1 MYGAWNL
8 DWGQHFSQDGVPTWD
23 GSASTFQAYE
33 EQVLV
38 WEQGVKYEN
47 RYLCG
52 PRLCGEL
59 SGAAQR
65 MIVGKPPTWVSFNGG
80 VAVFLRHLRQ
90 SLGRPQIP
98 EATVF
103 LNKYFRNSRRRVGE
117 GINDY
122 ITRKTETYWRACQA
136 LKRVMSRKPPSATT
150 ATPPSTSTTSWYEP
164 SYQGWPD
171 QSSRRSSWASTTSN
185 GTGAE
190 GDGENEEARDE
201 HATDE
206 AWTRTSST
214 WSSWSWSSYR
224 WDAYPSYSSWDLR
237 QRAENPAAMEEQ
249 VEILPEFVQAWYL
262 LADAGL
268 TTYERNLIHTAVAGD
283 YTLARVSHELRTQ
296 HGDHEHRRK
305 EPHVQAYLGE
315 ELGEIA
321 EEEFEDENEHF
332 HDDLNDNLDEEGSAL
347 WVENQNEINSACAV
361 LRDARRTLKAA
372 REKQHQV
379 KMARKYY
386 MPRDKDGSSRPRDDS
401 GMTCLKCGR
410 VGHRAR
416 NCPNKAKDQTEAS
429 NPKQMAPFVC
439 YAQTTE
445 DAMSAGPTT
454 QDAVAA
460 GCCVIDGGAT
470 KTLGSVQALEKLFQ
484 RNIEKYGEDR
494 VQKVDL
500 SERPVFG
507 FGNSTEGQCVSTIH
521 LGVNADNKPGQ
532 ITVHALDEGEGPVLF
547 SIDALR
553 KLDALIDFRRDL
565 AGFRELDP
573 CKVISLKRSQ
583 TGHQLL
589 DLTAD
594 LFANARGTNKPVPSL
609 DASSFLSD
617 SKRQAMMRMNKAQ
630 LQDAIRARGEEPPR
644 EWSNVEL
651 RDRLTELM
659 ELNGEATSGTK
670 KTDLRQWI
678 AELNKNSKKKEL
690 LKASC
695 EERLKITL
703 SGSET
708 IPVMQKKATRKIHE
722 VSVAS
727 AMDPVGFGKR
737 STLTYGQLRREQP
750 AYATWVQETLL
761 EGGESCDY
769 RLSRLGN
776 WLMNQP
782 DEETMEVPE
791 KMPPTTI
798 EPAYVKP
805 KAKAKSMTMEYTGG
819 KGYGAK
825 TVPKGRGPLTRDAPA
840 SSSSAEDASGSNAE
854 AMKLLMDT
862 MVAMKEEI
870 KQLREDR
877 HPEEP
882 RRKKKEETETDAKA
896 STEAS
901 FTMVLESHRLP
912 VGAAQALEAESWLHV
927 KKKVFLRELCKQPR
941 ERSREDMEQEAKE
954 LQEQKKTSFKD
965 MEEFLKRLELKLPRK
980 GRGMMG
986 GTTNRPPYFQF
997 GAYRHGPMTGISNR
1011 TKEHEQLCRYV
1022 NLFLRNHA
1030 DPEATWTSFVIS
1042 YNNPVPKHRDSH
1054 NDKQSKNYSCSFGR
1068 HRIRGKRPGPP
1079 QRVDEMDDES
1089 QPVAQRPRHQPN
1101 QQEAHM
1107 AERWQDRVTQSAWSA
1122 EPVEAWMHDNTAV
1135 EVEFDIPETVR
1146 GRKG

>member
-1 MYGAWNL
+1 MTS
-8 DWGQHFSQDGVPTWD
+8 GQSGRSKDGVPTWD

-98 EATVF
+98 EATEF

-136 LKRVMSRKPPSATT
+136 LKRVMNRKPTSATT

-185 GTGAE
+185 GPGAD
-190 GDGENEEARDE
+190 GDGENEETRDE
-201 HATDE
+201 HSTDE

-214 WSSWSWSSYR
+214 WSSWSWGSYR
-224 WDAYPSYSSWDLR
+224 WDSYPSYSSWDWR
-237 QRAENPAAMEEQ
+237 QRAEQPAAMEEQ

-296 HGDHEHRRK
+296 HGDHDHRRK

-332 HDDLNDNLDEEGSAL
+332 PDDLNDNLDEEGSAL

-429 NPKQMAPFVC
+429 NPKQMALFVC

-565 AGFRELDP
+565 AVFRELDP

-609 DASSFLSD
+609 DTFL
-617 SKRQAMMRMNKAQ
+617 
-630 LQDAIRARGEEPPR
+630 
-644 EWSNVEL
+644 
-651 RDRLTELM
+651 
-659 ELNGEATSGTK
+659 
-670 KTDLRQWI
+670 
-678 AELNKNSKKKEL
+678 
-690 LKASC
+690 
-695 EERLKITL
+695 
-703 SGSET
+703 
-708 IPVMQKKATRKIHE
+708 
-722 VSVAS
+722 
-727 AMDPVGFGKR
+727 
-737 STLTYGQLRREQP
+737 
-750 AYATWVQETLL
+750 
-761 EGGESCDY
+761 
-769 RLSRLGN
+769 
-776 WLMNQP
+776 
-782 DEETMEVPE
+782 
-791 KMPPTTI
+791 
-798 EPAYVKP
+798 
-805 KAKAKSMTMEYTGG
+805 
-819 KGYGAK
+819 
-825 TVPKGRGPLTRDAPA
+825 
-840 SSSSAEDASGSNAE
+840 
-854 AMKLLMDT
+854 
-862 MVAMKEEI
+862 
-870 KQLREDR
+870 
-877 HPEEP
+877 
-882 RRKKKEETETDAKA
+882 
-896 STEAS
+896 
-901 FTMVLESHRLP
+901 
-912 VGAAQALEAESWLHV
+912 
-927 KKKVFLRELCKQPR
+927 
-941 ERSREDMEQEAKE
+941 
-954 LQEQKKTSFKD
+954 
-965 MEEFLKRLELKLPRK
+965 
-980 GRGMMG
+980 
-986 GTTNRPPYFQF
+986 
-997 GAYRHGPMTGISNR
+997 
-1011 TKEHEQLCRYV
+1011 
-1022 NLFLRNHA
+1022 
-1030 DPEATWTSFVIS
+1030 
-1042 YNNPVPKHRDSH
+1042 
-1054 NDKQSKNYSCSFGR
+1054 
-1068 HRIRGKRPGPP
+1068 
-1079 QRVDEMDDES
+1079 
-1089 QPVAQRPRHQPN
+1089 
-1101 QQEAHM
+1101 
-1107 AERWQDRVTQSAWSA
+1107 
-1122 EPVEAWMHDNTAV
+1122 
-1135 EVEFDIPETVR
+1135 
-1146 GRKG
+1146 

>member
-1 MYGAWNL
+1 
-8 DWGQHFSQDGVPTWD
+8 DGVPTWD

-98 EATVF
+98 EATEF

-136 LKRVMSRKPPSATT
+136 LKRVMNRKPTSATT

-185 GTGAE
+185 GPGAD
-190 GDGENEEARDE
+190 GDGENEETRDE
-201 HATDE
+201 HSTDE

-214 WSSWSWSSYR
+214 WSSWSWGSYR
-224 WDAYPSYSSWDLR
+224 WDSYPSYSSWDWR
-237 QRAENPAAMEEQ
+237 QRAEQPAAMEEQ

-262 LADAGL
+262 LA
-268 TTYERNLIHTAVAGD
+268 
-283 YTLARVSHELRTQ
+283 
-296 HGDHEHRRK
+296 
-305 EPHVQAYLGE
+305 
-315 ELGEIA
+315 
-321 EEEFEDENEHF
+321 
-332 HDDLNDNLDEEGSAL
+332 
-347 WVENQNEINSACAV
+347 
-361 LRDARRTLKAA
+361 AA

-386 MPRDKDGSSRPRDDS
+386 MPRDKDRVVRHVRVLRISVMWLVSILVLIFPFLDVEQQPRRTT
-401 GMTCLKCGR
+401 M
-410 VGHRAR
+410 
-416 NCPNKAKDQTEAS
+416 PEAS
-429 NPKQMAPFVC
+429 
-439 YAQTTE
+439 
-445 DAMSAGPTT
+445 
-454 QDAVAA
+454 
-460 GCCVIDGGAT
+460 
-470 KTLGSVQALEKLFQ
+470 
-484 RNIEKYGEDR
+484 
-494 VQKVDL
+494 
-500 SERPVFG
+500 
-507 FGNSTEGQCVSTIH
+507 
-521 LGVNADNKPGQ
+521 VNAQ
-532 ITVHALDEGEGPVLF
+532 SSV
-547 SIDALR
+547 SR
-553 KLDALIDFRRDL
+553 
-565 AGFRELDP
+565 
-573 CKVISLKRSQ
+573 
-583 TGHQLL
+583 
-589 DLTAD
+589 
-594 LFANARGTNKPVPSL
+594 
-609 DASSFLSD
+609 SSFLSD

-659 ELNGEATSGTK
+659 ELNGETTSGTK

-690 LKASC
+690 LKTFC
-695 EERLKITL
+695 
-703 SGSET
+703 
-708 IPVMQKKATRKIHE
+708 E

-727 AMDPVGFGKR
+727 AMDPVGFGKW

-782 DEETMEVPE
+782 DEETVEVPE

-798 EPAYVKP
+798 EPAYAKP
-805 KAKAKSMTMEYTGG
+805 KAKAKSMTMEYAGG

-825 TVPKGRGPLTRDAPA
+825 TVPKGRSPMTRDAPA

-882 RRKKKEETETDAKA
+882 RRKKKEEPETDAKA

-901 FTMVLESHRLP
+901 FTMVP
-912 VGAAQALEAESWLHV
+912 
-927 KKKVFLRELCKQPR
+927 
-941 ERSREDMEQEAKE
+941 
-954 LQEQKKTSFKD
+954 
-965 MEEFLKRLELKLPRK
+965 
-980 GRGMMG
+980 
-986 GTTNRPPYFQF
+986 
-997 GAYRHGPMTGISNR
+997 
-1011 TKEHEQLCRYV
+1011 
-1022 NLFLRNHA
+1022 
-1030 DPEATWTSFVIS
+1030 DP
-1042 YNNPVPKHRDSH
+1042 
-1054 NDKQSKNYSCSFGR
+1054 
-1068 HRIRGKRPGPP
+1068 
-1079 QRVDEMDDES
+1079 
-1089 QPVAQRPRHQPN
+1089 
-1101 QQEAHM
+1101 
-1107 AERWQDRVTQSAWSA
+1107 
-1122 EPVEAWMHDNTAV
+1122 
-1135 EVEFDIPETVR
+1135 
-1146 GRKG
+1146 